1 MSLNWNITNVE
12 NWKKKQKSKKKSANL
27 NALIWATLIIGVGNI
42 TKKNYKK
49 FYARLTAYEHLHG
62 AFMYKGDKP
71 YYITLED
78 VEEWIG
84 LHTNAGDCSA
94 AEFERRLMRE

>member
-62 AFMYKGDKP
+62 TFMYKGNKP

-94 AEFERRLMRE
+94 AEFERRLMRD